1 MEVLGLFAELFT
13 RTDAPLIMKE
23 FMTSMVEQMWSFG
36 FFKMEGGGCNVTI
49 NRCSDKKITRLGS

>member
-1 MEVLGLFAELFT
+1 MELLGLFDELFT

-23 FMTSMVEQMWSFG
+23 FMTSMVEQTWSFG
-36 FFKMEGGGCNVTI
+36 FFKMEGVGCNVTS